1 MRLKLVLTAASFV
14 MSSAALVACGED
26 TPAVCGSADQL
37 QSSFDELKDI
47 DVMQD
52 NGLDE
57 FKSQLETVDGD
68 LDQLTNDAKS
78 EFSSQVEAVA
88 TTWEAL
94 GASVRSSHGRSF
106 GRHAGGG
113 QHRAVRVHHRGP
125 GTHQRREVDLL
136 TRGS

>member
-14 MSSAALVACGED
+14 MSSTVLVAYGED

-37 QSSFDELKDI
+37 QSSFEELKDI

-68 LDQLTNDAKS
+68 LDQLTNDAKT
-78 EFSSQVEAVA
+78 EFSSQVGAVT

-94 GASVRSSHGRSF
+94 GTSVQAATADPSADTLAAASTALSAFTTDVQALISDVKS
-106 GRHAGGG
+106 
-113 QHRAVRVHHRGP
+113 
-125 GTHQRREVDLL
+125 TC
-136 TRGS
+136 

>member
-1 MRLKLVLTAASFV
+1 MRLKLVLAAASLV
-14 MSSAALVACGED
+14 MSSAALVGCGED

-47 DVMQD
+47 DVAQD

-78 EFSSQVEAVA
+78 EFAPQVEGVA

-94 GASVRSSHGRSF
+94 GTSVQAATADPSADTLAAASTALSAFS
-106 GRHAGGG
+106 
-113 QHRAVRVHHRGP
+113 
-125 GTHQRREVDLL
+125 TEVQALISDVKS
-136 TRGS
+136 TC

>member
-37 QSSFDELKDI
+37 QSSFEELKDI

-94 GASVRSSHGRSF
+94 GASAEAATADPSADTLAAASTALSAFTTDVQALISDVKS
-106 GRHAGGG
+106 
-113 QHRAVRVHHRGP
+113 
-125 GTHQRREVDLL
+125 TC
-136 TRGS
+136 